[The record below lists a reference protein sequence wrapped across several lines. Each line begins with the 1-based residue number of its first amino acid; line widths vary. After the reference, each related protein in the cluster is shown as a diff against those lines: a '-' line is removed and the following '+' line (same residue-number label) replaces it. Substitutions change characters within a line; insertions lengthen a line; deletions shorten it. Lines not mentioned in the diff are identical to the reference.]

1 MPCKWSLGLFCTNT
15 YSDVE
20 AESRKPEV
28 SSDEEEE
35 ETAQEKKLRLAKQY
49 LAQLEKEGIVLVF
62 NLMNKLF
69 ICKLENISI
78 LS

>member
-1 MPCKWSLGLFCTNT
+1 M
-15 YSDVE
+15 E